1 MSDASHIQ
9 HGDNPHDVDGDEHA
23 VHDKVMHHLIDP
35 VHGCPL
41 LLVGPFSPGLL
52 NYC

>member
-9 HGDNPHDVDGDEHA
+9 HGDTEHHLDGD
-23 VHDKVMHHLIDP
+23 VQDKVMHHLIDP

-41 LLVGPFSPGLL
+41 LMVGSFSPGLI